1 MQQHSPFFSII
12 LPTFNRAHLL
22 KRALDSVLAQT
33 FTDWELLIID
43 DGSSDNTREA
53 IQDYLLDPRISYSFE
68 VNSGPAMARNR
79 GIASARGEY
88 ITFIDSDDEYLP
100 EHLQT
105 RYESL
110 ENSQIDLMHG
120 GLEIVGD
127 PYVADRFD
135 NTKLVHITECC
146 AAGTFFIKRELADAL
161 GGFRDMLYGDDAD
174 FEDRARAQ
182 GAKIMKVDF
191 PTYRYYRDQPDS
203 LCSIAEREGEAG
215 IIAYRNRLTD
225 DPTSLA

>member
-1 MQQHSPFFSII
+1 MQQHVPFFSII

-22 KRALDSVLAQT
+22 KRALDSVLAQS
-33 FTDWELLIID
+33 FADWELLIVD
-43 DGSSDNTREA
+43 DGSNDDTREVV
-53 IQDYLLDPRISYSFE
+53 QDYLLDPRVSYSFE

-79 GIASARGEY
+79 GIASAHGEY

-105 RYESL
+105 RYDAL
-110 ENSQIDLMHG
+110 MNSDIDLLHG

-135 NTKLVHITECC
+135 NTKRVQISECC
-146 AAGTFFIKRELADAL
+146 AAGTFFIKRELADKL
-161 GGFRDMLYGDDAD
+161 DGFRDVLYGDDAD
-174 FEDRARAQ
+174 FADRAAEQ
-182 GAKIMKVDF
+182 GAKIVKIDT

-203 LCSIAEREGEAG
+203 LCAIAEREGEAG
-215 IIAYRNRLTD
+215 IIAYRNRIVD
-225 DPTSLA
+225 DPTSLS